1 MLNAWVKSFRE
12 KPYCRFRRNPSVFE
26 YDPDLDYYD
35 LGDDPI
41 KALNYRIKN
50 MKVAIRNL
58 YEWYREEDKDYSW
71 RKALVARIQYAFTN
85 QGVKNVA
92 RYIGG
97 IRVDEVHA
105 DEGKPNY
112 PAGRAAVHR

>member
-1 MLNAWVKSFRE
+1 M
-12 KPYCRFRRNPSVFE
+12 FE

-112 PAGRAAVHR
+112 VPVPKVKQKEVLRYWLD